1 MKKYRNI
8 IGLVVII
15 VVLVVGIAFWRV
27 TESKKPP
34 TKVDEIVI
42 ETFVQTSISEVGENF
57 TVRTM
62 VDIETGIEYL
72 IVSEKNNGRVQ
83 VTPRLNKEGLPY
95 LNHTAQ

>member
-1 MKKYRNI
+1 MKKYGKM
-8 IGLVVII
+8 IGLVLVIAILVGGI
-15 VVLVVGIAFWRV
+15 VFW
-27 TESKKPP
+27 KNKDNKNPP
-34 TKVDEIVI
+34 TKVEEIVI
-42 ETFVQTSISEVGENF
+42 ETFVQTSTSEVGENF

-62 VDIETGIEYL
+62 VDKETGIEYL